1 MIVRRRLLWID
12 CTAAAVA
19 GVIVLLIHGWLSGW
33 YGLPQELLIFIGA
46 ANVIYASYSGS
57 LAVRARRP
65 KHLILILVA
74 ANLLWSMVFVMIALT
89 YKDTATLLG
98 LAHLLGEALFVG
110 GLAVLEWRW
119 RELLLAA

>member
-19 GVIVLLIHGWLSGW
+19 GVVVLLIHGWLSGW

-46 ANVIYASYSGS
+46 ANVVYASYSGS

-65 KHLILILVA
+65 KELILLLVA
-74 ANLLWSMVFVMIALT
+74 ANLLWSMVCIILALT
-89 YKDTATLLG
+89 YEDTATLLG

-110 GLAVLEWRW
+110 GLAGLEWRW
-119 RELLLAA
+119 RELLLTA